1 MSDSSGETPPS
12 PLCDRIPSGGTRDSG
27 KILDLFVDWVTDT
40 GLEPYSH
47 QEEAFVE
54 LMAGRHVVLGT
65 PTGSGKSLVAM
76 ALHFK
81 ALCEGERSFYTCPVK
96 ALASQK
102 FFDFCDV
109 FGAERVGMLTG
120 DASINPNAPLICC
133 TTEVLSNMALRQGAH
148 GYVVKGAKSSEL
160 LAAIKAVDAGETYIS
175 PGVAGRILAEMA
187 DGQVIG
193 NAPDLSER
201 EQEILNRIAEGETN
215 KEIAA
220 ALFLSEKTIKHYV
233 TNVLTKLHVRNRVE
247 AALKA
252 RSLRT
257 P

>member
-1 MSDSSGETPPS
+1 MSDKIRIAIADDHALFRRGVRQTLEDADLIVAGEA
-12 PLCDRIPSGGTRDSG
+12 GTA
-27 KILDLFVDWVTDT
+27 
-40 GLEPYSH
+40 
-47 QEEAFVE
+47 EEA
-54 LMAGRHVVLGT
+54 L
-65 PTGSGKSLVAM
+65 
-76 ALHFK
+76 
-81 ALCEGERSFYTCPVK
+81 
-96 ALASQK
+96 ALAREK
-102 FFDFCDV
+102 LPDLLLLDV
-109 FGAERVGMLTG
+109 SMPGRSGLDILTELKKDVPVCRVIILTVSE
-120 DASINPNAPLICC
+120 DEDS
-133 TTEVLSNMALRQGAH
+133 VFSALRQGAH